1 MRVEDRPFVVDGP
14 KGSKYFVYEESF
26 YAYIQAL
33 RAHGRIVTVDTT
45 HHPVVAS
52 YSYSSLPAPTFNMAN
67 LRKVPSASVVKVIA

>member
-26 YAYIQAL
+26 YAYIEAL
-33 RAHGRIVTVDTT
+33 RAHGRIVTLDTT

-52 YSYSSLPAPTFNMAN
+52 YSYFNKHAPTCSIAN
-67 LRKVPSASVVKVIA
+67 LRMVPSASVVKVIA